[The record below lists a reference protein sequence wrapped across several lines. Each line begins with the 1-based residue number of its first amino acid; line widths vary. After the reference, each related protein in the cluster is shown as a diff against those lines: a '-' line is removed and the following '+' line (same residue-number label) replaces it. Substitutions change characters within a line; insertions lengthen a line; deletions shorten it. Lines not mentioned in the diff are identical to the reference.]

1 LRIPERVGTIGGIWG
16 RFLIILIP
24 FLLLLI
30 PLSRSLGQLKQEYA
44 TKRQENIVRRVATDY
59 WQRQFATLPDGSQRA
74 VLDRMAISDTSGQ
87 LTLALR
93 VFTSQPFTPA
103 ERSEYS
109 RLVATRLGKPPDA
122 VEVKLLEI
130 PTAASLLAV
139 RARESERIE
148 TPPNLAQ
155 LRSSFGEGMQAAL
168 NGLRLPPP
176 ARLIDYQV
184 VTSSAGTME
193 VEIYY
198 LGDHEITADAQALI
212 AEDVRIRLTDPA
224 AKVKCTRI
232 LDSFDTESVPRNQ
245 TTLTAALTGSID
257 RAGEILQQHPQLQIE
272 VASNQ
277 EERER
282 AGVAEARALA
292 VSDYLVT
299 KLQIARERILV
310 RKGKDLKRT
319 ISLRIKTAA

>member
-1 LRIPERVGTIGGIWG
+1 
-16 RFLIILIP
+16 
-24 FLLLLI
+24 
-30 PLSRSLGQLKQEYA
+30 
-44 TKRQENIVRRVATDY
+44 
-59 WQRQFATLPDGSQRA
+59 
-74 VLDRMAISDTSGQ
+74 
-87 LTLALR
+87 
-93 VFTSQPFTPA
+93 
-103 ERSEYS
+103 
-109 RLVATRLGKPPDA
+109 
-122 VEVKLLEI
+122 
-130 PTAASLLAV
+130 
-139 RARESERIE
+139 
-148 TPPNLAQ
+148 
-155 LRSSFGEGMQAAL
+155 
-168 NGLRLPPP
+168 
-176 ARLIDYQV
+176 
-184 VTSSAGTME
+184 ME

-224 AKVKCTRI
+224 AMVKCTRI